1 MIRWARVVL
10 YLAMFSLSFWALSGL
25 DFAKILRRGQT
36 GKAQVLLV
44 LLSMALG
51 WMCAEFLAFF
61 LNLS

>member
-25 DFAKILRRGQT
+25 D
-36 GKAQVLLV
+36 LLV